1 MIVVLI
7 GRMAAGKDTVL
18 NAIQE
23 KTNMPVLV
31 SHTTRPM
38 RQGEVDGKEYHFID
52 NDTFEKMLEQ
62 HEFIEYRCY
71 RPANGNL
78 WYYGLAENEIT
89 SNELSIVIM
98 DPSGYEALA
107 SRFGNEN
114 IVGILLEANEET
126 IYNRAILRHGDSI
139 EEINRR
145 IKDDNMRFSKFK
157 NRHAEC
163 YRVYN
168 NNDRNIEDVVDEILN
183 IIKNKPV

>member
-18 NAIQE
+18 NAIQ
-23 KTNMPVLV
+23 KRTNIPVLI

-38 RQGEVDGKEYHFID
+38 RQGETNGKEYHFID
-52 NDTFEKMLEQ
+52 NETFEKMLEQ

-71 RPANGNL
+71 RPANGDL
-78 WYYGLAENEIT
+78 WYYGLTEKEVT
-89 SNELSIVIM
+89 DNELSMVIM
-98 DPSGYEALA
+98 DPTGYEALT

-114 IVGILLEANEET
+114 VIGILLEADKET

-145 IKDDNMRFSKFK
+145 IKDDDMRFSKFK
-157 NRHAEC
+157 NRHMEC

-168 NNDRNIEDVVDEILN
+168 NNDRDIGDVVDEIMN
-183 IIKNKPV
+183 IIKK